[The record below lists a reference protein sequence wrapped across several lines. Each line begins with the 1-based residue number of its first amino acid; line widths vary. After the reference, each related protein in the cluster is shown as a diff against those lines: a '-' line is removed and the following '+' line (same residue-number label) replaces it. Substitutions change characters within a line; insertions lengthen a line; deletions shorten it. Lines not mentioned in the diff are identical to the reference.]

1 MRWLRHIFA
10 PSAQRRFPAAC
21 MDAIAAAVTASERSH
36 TGQIMVAV
44 EADLP
49 LEALWRGH
57 SARQRAEQAFAQL
70 RTWDTEANNG
80 VLIYLLL
87 AEHAIEVVA
96 DRGLRSRVPEE
107 CWAEVCRRM
116 QQFLREGQHEAA
128 VLAGIEAVTELLAE
142 HFRPRTVRS
151 MKMSYPI
158 VRSFSAERVQGVRI
172 AASLFR
178 DTRSA

>member
-10 PSAQRRFPAAC
+10 PSAQRTFPAAC

-49 LEALWRGH
+49 LEALWRKH

-87 AEHAIEVVA
+87 ADHAIEVVA
-96 DRGLRSRVPEE
+96 DRGLRSRVPEAR
-107 CWAEVCRRM
+107 WAEVCRRM

-142 HFRPRTVRS
+142 HFPATDGAQHEDELPDRPR
-151 MKMSYPI
+151 I
-158 VRSFSAERVQGVRI
+158 LG
-172 AASLFR
+172 
-178 DTRSA
+178 